1 MNYDL
6 FKSVININER
16 MTYTNVYKILVDN
29 DPEQSERYR
38 DLVDDFRLMKELADI
53 LRQERMGRG
62 ALDFY
67 FPETKVIVD
76 EKGYPIDIQARVQ
89 GVGEMIIEDMIK
101 ANETV
106 AEHLHW
112 QEVPSLYRV
121 HEKPDEEAQT

>member
-16 MTYTNVYKILVDN
+16 MTYTNVNKILVDN
-29 DPEQSERYR
+29 DPEQIERYG

-62 ALDFY
+62 ALDFS

-76 EKGYPIDIQARVQ
+76 EKGYPIDIQAGSRESGNDNRGLYDQ
-89 GVGEMIIEDMIK
+89 SQR
-101 ANETV
+101 TV
-106 AEHLHW
+106 AEAPALAGSAFF
-112 QEVPSLYRV
+112 VPG
-121 HEKPDEEAQT
+121 T